1 MLGMT
6 DYFFDDRINQ
16 TQLKMQQN
24 AFLALKDR
32 VKQQI
37 KDVINY

>member
-1 MLGMT
+1 MT

-16 TQLKMQQN
+16 LTFGHWLEAVFLTLKN
-24 AFLALKDR
+24 S